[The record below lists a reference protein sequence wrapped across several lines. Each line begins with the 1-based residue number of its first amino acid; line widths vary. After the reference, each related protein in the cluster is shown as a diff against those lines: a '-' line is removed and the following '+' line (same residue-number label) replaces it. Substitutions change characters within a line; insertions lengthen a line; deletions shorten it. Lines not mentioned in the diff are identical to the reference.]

1 MTSAQ
6 KNWTVLLST
15 MLVAS
20 AVVLTILDKNGTDEA
35 TVVLTLRLTAFSSF
49 LIYLLVFVA
58 RPLRQLLDS
67 RLTRALKDNRRYFGI
82 ALAGSHT
89 VHLMLIVNYVLGP
102 GVPFQTLFIGG
113 VAYSFLYLMLI
124 TSFDAPA
131 AAIGPVAWRRLHKAG
146 LYWIGGTFTFT
157 LGNNFIANPD
167 SLVHQIVVAIILA
180 AISVRVI
187 AFLKRE
193 RT

>member
-1 MTSAQ
+1 
-6 KNWTVLLST
+6 
-15 MLVAS
+15 MLAAG
-20 AVVLTILDKNGTDEA
+20 AVVLTIFDKNGTDEA

-67 RLTRALKDNRRYFGI
+67 RLTRALNDNRRYFGI